1 MQILIGN
8 DEDCGLIRKTRSAT
22 CKQAFL
28 YQAFKQKSGSL
39 SLLFND
45 TLALI
50 A

>member
-1 MQILIGN
+1 M
-8 DEDCGLIRKTRSAT
+8 AT
-22 CKQAFL
+22 SHCKQAFL

-39 SLLFND
+39 SLPFND